1 MTAPNFVDVSTVTP
15 LSLATTQST
24 IATGLPI
31 SASSMLTELNVGGK
45 RPLSS
50 DEMYV

>member
-1 MTAPNFVDVSTVTP
+1 MTAPNFVDVSAVTP

-24 IATGLPI
+24 IATGLSI
-31 SASSMLTELNVGGK
+31 SASSMLTELSVGGK